1 VNAPADSR
9 SEQARQF
16 YNAAATASTDFAFMN
31 YGYAPLGAELASS
44 AEPEKYCLQLYRHL
58 IGSAPVAGKR
68 VVEVSCGR
76 GGGAAHVASTF
87 HPASYI
93 GIDISE
99 KNLAL
104 AAARFGDV
112 GNLRF
117 QQGNAEALPL
127 PDASCDV
134 VLTVEASHL
143 YDSPDRFFLE
153 ARRVLAPDGVF
164 LHVDLAW
171 KDKDPPGMIRA
182 AGFAVVAVEDITRN
196 VLMALDLDSERRE
209 QIVMSFPEAMRKD
222 FRDWSGVKDFRAYNR
237 LKSGEWIYRVTRAQK
252 GTDLFFDAESGSSKG
267 RDGK

>member
-1 VNAPADSR
+1 MNAQTDSR

-16 YNAAATASTDFAFMN
+16 YDAAATTSTDFSFMN
-31 YGYAPLGAELASS
+31 YGFAPLGAELASS
-44 AEPEKYCLQLYRHL
+44 TEPEKYCLQLYRHL
-58 IGSAPVAGKR
+58 IGRAPIAGKR

-76 GGGAAHVASTF
+76 GGGAAHVARTYQ
-87 HPASYI
+87 PASYI

-104 AAARFGDV
+104 AVDRFGTAD
-112 GNLRF
+112 NLRF

-134 VLTVEASHL
+134 VLNVEASHL
-143 YDSPDRFFLE
+143 YDNPDRFFLE

-171 KDKDPPGMIRA
+171 KDKDPPAMIRA
-182 AGFAVVAVEDITRN
+182 AGFKVVVVEDITRN
-196 VLMALDLDSERRE
+196 VLMALDLDSVRRE
-209 QIVMSFPEAMRKD
+209 QIVMSFPEPMRKD

-237 LKSGEWIYRVTRAQK
+237 LKGGEWIYRVTR
-252 GTDLFFDAESGSSKG
+252 SH
-267 RDGK
+267 R

>member
-1 VNAPADSR
+1 MSVPADSR

-16 YNAAATASTDFAFMN
+16 YNAAATTSAEFSFMN
-31 YGYAPLGAELASS
+31 YGFAPLGVELASS

-58 IGSAPVAGKR
+58 IGSAPVAGHR

-76 GGGAAHVASTF
+76 GGGAAHVASTYE
-87 HPASYI
+87 PASYI

-104 AAARFGDV
+104 ASARFGDATH
-112 GNLRF
+112 LRF

-127 PDASCDV
+127 PDASCDIV
-134 VLTVEASHL
+134 INVEASHL

-153 ARRVLAPDGVF
+153 ARRILAPDGVF

-171 KDKDPPGMIRA
+171 KDKDPPAMIRA
-182 AGFAVVAVEDITRN
+182 AGFKVVDVEDITRN

-209 QIVMSFPEAMRKD
+209 QLVMTFPETMRKD

-237 LKSGEWIYRVTRAQK
+237 LKSGEWIYRVTR
-252 GTDLFFDAESGSSKG
+252 SH
-267 RDGK
+267 R